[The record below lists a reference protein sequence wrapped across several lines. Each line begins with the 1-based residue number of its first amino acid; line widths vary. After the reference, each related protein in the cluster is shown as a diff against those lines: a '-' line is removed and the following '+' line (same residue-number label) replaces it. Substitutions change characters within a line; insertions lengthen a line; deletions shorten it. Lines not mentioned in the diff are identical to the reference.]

1 MSQNATEKRYRIA
14 TRDVLAWTR
23 DQGLADTDRSLIL
36 YLHNHALD
44 QRLSIN
50 GLSAVLKQ
58 PGSARSYSPDS
69 VYQAMTGRRE
79 PSSLKNFLNSIAEFK
94 KLNEERKSITR
105 APFIETNL
113 TKKIFSICD
122 TARTMGTVQFIIGES
137 HIGKTTALQEYTRQ
151 NNHGRTIFLRIPAGG
166 GMTSTVYRLCTQL
179 KLPNT
184 GTMFARRERIIDY
197 FSDDMVLIVD
207 EAHQIATGDKRSVV
221 TLEFLREIHDISGC
235 GMVISSTPVWENAE
249 KNPALGGII
258 KQLTNRHLITA
269 KMPKKPTKANLAS
282 FAKAFGLKPA
292 QDEALDLQ
300 NHVIETSSLGRWL
313 KILQGASRIAYK
325 AETPLTWDH
334 VLQCHATLQKLAG
347 IIG

>member
-1 MSQNATEKRYRIA
+1 MSNNATEKKYRIA

-23 DQGLADTDRSLIL
+23 DQGLTPEDRALIL
-36 YLHNHALD
+36 YLHDHALEAKV
-44 QRLSIN
+44 SIN
-50 GLSAVLKQ
+50 ALAAVLKQ

-69 VYQAMTGRRE
+69 IYQAMTGRRE
-79 PSSLKNFLNSIAEFK
+79 PSSLKNFLRSIAEFK
-94 KLNEERKSITR
+94 KLNEERKTITR

-166 GMTSTVYRLCTQL
+166 GLSSTVYRLCQQL
-179 KLPNT
+179 KLPNS
-184 GTMFARRERIIDY
+184 GTMFACRERIIDY
-197 FSDDMVLIVD
+197 FSDDMVLIID
-207 EAHQIATGDKRSVV
+207 EAHQVATGDKRSVV

-258 KQLTNRHLITA
+258 RQLTNRHLITA
-269 KMPKKPTKANLAS
+269 KMPKKPTKANLAN

-292 QDEALDLQ
+292 TDEAFDLQ
-300 NHVIETSSLGRWL
+300 SHVIETSSLGRWL

-325 AETPLTWDH
+325 AKTETTWDH
-334 VLQCHATLQKLAG
+334 VLECHATLNKLAG
-347 IIG
+347 LA